1 MAAQSAPVLRTRFT
15 LHPHQRG
22 AKQLLAQYGNRLVCV
37 RYRYDEQQKKRFKT
51 VELIV
56 EESQWESDPSQR
68 SAASLVH
75 VRVAASE
82 VEVRRQVKSAGGK
95 WNPQRGVWEVRYARV
110 VALGLEAR
118 IVGDSGSI

>member
-1 MAAQSAPVLRTRFT
+1 MRTRLT
-15 LHPHQRG
+15 LHPDQRG

-37 RYRYDEQQKKRFKT
+37 RYRYDEQHKKRFKT

-56 EESQWESDPSQR
+56 EESQWEPDPSQR

-95 WNPQRGVWEVRYARV
+95 WNPQRGVWE
-110 VALGLEAR
+110 AR
-118 IVGDSGSI
+118 IVGDSGSIEI